1 MLNLTHKKLDVYI
14 KSKLL
19 IKEIYIQTNK
29 FPRAE
34 DFNLTLQMRRAS
46 VSVISNLSE
55 GLS

>member
-19 IKEIYIQTNK
+19 INEIYIQTNK